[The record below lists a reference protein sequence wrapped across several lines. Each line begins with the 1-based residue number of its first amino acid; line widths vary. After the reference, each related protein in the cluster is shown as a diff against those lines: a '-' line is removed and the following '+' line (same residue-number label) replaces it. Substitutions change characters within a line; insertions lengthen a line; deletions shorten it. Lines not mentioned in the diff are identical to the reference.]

1 MSQGITAKKSQIEIS
16 QAADLNHMTSAL
28 LMCTASKINAAT
40 KTKRNGIKHIEQDG
54 CRGGV
59 SLLNRGVH
67 TDVASRCRCQ
77 ANRKGGERHQE

>member
-28 LMCTASKINAAT
+28 LMYTASKINHQHQ
-40 KTKRNGIKHIEQDG
+40 KTKRNGIKHIEQDC

-59 SLLNRGVH
+59 SLLNRGAH
-67 TDVASRCRCQ
+67 TGVASRC
-77 ANRKGGERHQE
+77 